1 MSRFYDTTAPD
12 GPRMVETYTT
22 KRGDTLTPGMRVV
35 YENPSIKLAGIEGP
49 LVIAELIDLGDMAD
63 ADPEVDPGSHHVTAI
78 LNAGV
83 WEVAA
88 DNLRPEPEEDT
99 PDHKEAARIQSAW
112 RLT

>member
-12 GPRMVETYTT
+12 GPRMVKTYKT

-35 YENPSIKLAGIEGP
+35 YENPSIKLAGIEGT
-49 LVIAELIDLGDMAD
+49 LTITELIDLGDLRD
-63 ADPEVDPGSHHVTAI
+63 ADPESDSGGYVSAI
-78 LNAGV
+78 LNEGV